1 MTRTSTPSGVSS
13 RLSVGRTER
22 RPLAASGIFLLGLA
36 VACAHTPTLRSGRAG
51 PAIEWVVPE
60 RLVGTQHLFRVTLS
74 GQRGGGNGRLSL
86 VLAAPGRYQ
95 LKTTDALGRGL
106 WNFELGPAGWLLL
119 DASRRLYC
127 RGSGTP
133 ALPEVD
139 LGVLPPEGLPALL
152 LGFLP
157 VPPATLDASAATLD
171 WLDASGRR
179 WTARRDGA
187 RPVAWTLWQDER
199 PLAWWTRVE
208 DGGILSHR
216 NGAQARWREVAG
228 EPVPLPVA
236 ALAPPTGYRETS
248 CDELDL
254 PELRQDQPPPAG
266 RGASR

>member
-1 MTRTSTPSGVSS
+1 VSGV
-13 RLSVGRTER
+13 LV
-22 RPLAASGIFLLGLA
+22 LGLA
-36 VACAHTPTLRSGRAG
+36 LACAHTPTLGSGQAG
-51 PAIEWVVPE
+51 TKIEWVVPE
-60 RLVGTQHLFRVTLS
+60 RLVGTQHLFRVALS
-74 GQRGGGNGRLSL
+74 GQGAGGNGRLSL
-86 VLAAPGRYQ
+86 VLAAPDRYQ
-95 LKTTDALGRGL
+95 LKAADALGRGL
-106 WNFELGPAGWLLL
+106 WNFEFGPAGWLLV
-119 DASRRLYC
+119 DARRQLYC
-127 RGSGTP
+127 RGSGGP

-157 VPPATLDASAATLD
+157 VPPATLDGSSATLH

-179 WTARRDGA
+179 WTARRDDTRA
-187 RPVAWTLWQDER
+187 VAWTLWQAER

-216 NGAQARWREVAG
+216 NGVQVRWREVAG
-228 EPVPLPVA
+228 EPVPGPVA
-236 ALAPPTGYRETS
+236 ALAPPMGYRETS

>member
-1 MTRTSTPSGVSS
+1 MLV
-13 RLSVGRTER
+13 
-22 RPLAASGIFLLGLA
+22 LGLA
-36 VACAHTPTLRSGRAG
+36 VACAHTSTLRSGQAG
-51 PAIEWVVPE
+51 TTIEWVVPE

-74 GQRGGGNGRLSL
+74 GQGAGGNGRLSL
-86 VLAAPGRYQ
+86 VLAAPDRYQ
-95 LKTTDALGRGL
+95 LKAADAFGRGL
-106 WNFELGPAGWLLL
+106 WSFEFSPAGWLFV
-119 DASRRLYC
+119 DAGRQLYC
-127 RGSGTP
+127 RGSGAP

-157 VPPATLDASAATLD
+157 VPPATLYESAATLD

-179 WTARRDGA
+179 WTARRDHT
-187 RPVAWTLWQDER
+187 RTVAWTLWQDER

-216 NGAQARWREVAG
+216 NGLQLRWREVAG
-228 EPVPLPVA
+228 EPVPGPVA
-236 ALAPPTGYRETS
+236 ALAPPMGYQETS

-254 PELRQDQPPPAG
+254 PELRQDQSPSAG